1 MARMSKPISDK
12 RKDDSVVKK
21 ISERTVREPEKE
33 RSRILVSSGSV
44 MLNLACSNT
53 YKGAFEVGRMANL
66 IGDSSSG
73 KTYLALEMLASC
85 ANDGRFNDYTLI
97 YDDTEH
103 ALSMDIEELFGDELA
118 ERITAPN
125 EDENEDSLCSR
136 TIEDFHFNI
145 RKALDVGPCIY
156 VLDSFDALTS
166 EQDDS
171 KVDEMMEARQKGKEV
186 KGSYG
191 MSKPKKSSELL
202 RDIVGRLERT
212 NSFLLIIS
220 QTRDNIDPMSFEKKT
235 RSGGRALKFYASHEI
250 WLAVAGKLK
259 AKERVVGSKL
269 KAKVSKNK
277 LTGTFREVSFDFRHS
292 YGADDINAAIDFLI
306 AENVI
311 SGGKGNAKMKWGNY
325 EGSRNKIISFI
336 EKESMEN
343 SLFRQAEEKWQEI
356 EESIKPNR
364 KRKY

>member
-1 MARMSKPISDK
+1 MARVSKPISEK
-12 RKDDSVVKK
+12 RNENPVAKK
-21 ISERTVREPEKE
+21 LIEREAKEQEKTQ
-33 RSRILVSSGSV
+33 RRMLVSSGSV

-53 YKGAFEVGRMANL
+53 YRGAFEVGRMVNL

-73 KTYLALEMLASC
+73 KTYLAMEMLASC
-85 ANDGRFNDYTLI
+85 ANDKRFDDYTLI

-103 ALSMDIEELFGDELA
+103 ALSMDIEELFGDTLA
-118 ERITAPN
+118 ERLTYPEYDN
-125 EDENEDSLCSR
+125 DEEPVCSR
-136 TIEDFHFNI
+136 TIEDFHYNI
-145 RKALDVGPCIY
+145 RQALEAGPCIY

-166 EQDDS
+166 EQDDG
-171 KVDEMMEARQKGKEV
+171 KVDEMMEARQKGKET

-202 RDIVGRLERT
+202 RDIVGKLEKT

-250 WLAVAGKLK
+250 WLAVAGKIR

-292 YGADDINAAIDFLI
+292 YGADDINAALDFLI
-306 AENVI
+306 AEGVI
-311 SGGKGNAKMKWGNY
+311 SGGKGNAKMTWGNY
-325 EGSRNKIISFI
+325 EGSRVKMISRI
-336 EKESMEN
+336 EDEN
-343 SLFRQAEEKWQEI
+343 LERALFRDVEKTWQEI
-356 EESIKPNR
+356 EESIKPDR

>member
-1 MARMSKPISDK
+1 MARVSKPVSTRRKEDPVVKPISK
-12 RKDDSVVKK
+12 RAEKK
-21 ISERTVREPEKE
+21 PEKE
-33 RSRILVSSGSV
+33 QRRMLVSSGSV

-53 YKGAFEVGRMANL
+53 YRGAYEVGRMVNL

-73 KTYLALEMLASC
+73 KTYLAMEMLAAC
-85 ANDGRFNDYTLI
+85 ANDSRFNEYALI

-103 ALSMDIEELFGDELA
+103 ALSMDIEELFGEELA
-118 ERITAPN
+118 ERIMSPDTN
-125 EDENEDSLCSR
+125 EDDEPNPSR

-145 RKALDVGPCIY
+145 RTALETGPCIY

-171 KVDEMMEARQKGKEV
+171 KVDEMMDARQRGKET

-202 RDIVGRLERT
+202 RDIVGKLEKT

-250 WLAVAGKLK
+250 WLAVAGKIR

-269 KAKVSKNK
+269 KAKVAKNK

-311 SGGKGNAKMKWGNY
+311 SGGKGNAKMKWNDF
-325 EGSRNKIISFI
+325 EGSRGKFISKIEDEGL
-336 EKESMEN
+336 EK
-343 SLFRQAEEKWQEI
+343 SLFRDVEKTWQEI